1 VAIPP
6 GTRLGPYEVI
16 AAIGVGGMGEVYR
29 ARDAKLNR
37 DVALKILPEAFA
49 ADPDRLARFTREAQ
63 TLAALNHA
71 NIAQIHGLEEHPPL
85 RALVMELVEGPD
97 LSQRIMRGP
106 IPLDETLAI
115 ASQIADAL
123 ESAHDQGIVHR
134 DLKPS
139 NIKVR
144 DDGTVKVLDFGLAK
158 AFDGAGATTP
168 SSISPTLAS
177 PAVTG
182 VGMILG
188 TAAYMAPEQAKGKS
202 VDKRADIWAFG
213 VVLYEMLTG
222 RALFEGETTS
232 EVLAA
237 IIMREPDLS
246 TLPATL
252 PARVRQLIGRCLIRE
267 PKLRMRDIGEARLAL
282 AGPGSGD
289 VPAADA
295 APARPQRA
303 GAARW
308 VAVVLAIALAATG
321 FALWRATSA
330 APDRGVIRYEV
341 RPPDRTALAL
351 DSRPNLSVSPDGS
364 TLVFAGRVEGTS
376 RLYIRTPDDLTPR
389 ALPGTEG
396 ATNPVFSPDG
406 RQVAFFA
413 GAMLKRA
420 SLDGPV
426 SEVVRLGDETDAP
439 RRGLTWLTNDTLVY
453 SPFAISGLLAIAS
466 TGGTPR
472 PLTTLDEKKG
482 ERTHRWPAALPGG
495 KAVLFTVGTL
505 ASPDSYDGSTIE
517 VVDVA
522 TGKRQV
528 VLQGASSARYAATG
542 HLLFARGASVYAV
555 PFDVD
560 RLTTNGTPVQVLQG
574 VNGDSTTG
582 ASHLSVASD
591 GTLAY
596 TPGSAQAGSNRL
608 MWVDRTGTAQAIPL
622 PPGLYFDP
630 RLSPDGTR
638 VAVAWQTAS
647 AGSSDIWVSDLTR
660 NTFTRLSFS
669 GRAASPAWSR
679 DGKTIYYSYIEPTE
693 QKTTIMRKP
702 ADGSRDAE
710 PVVVLPGVRAYIQDI
725 DRNEQWVFVDH
736 APANSVGD
744 VVRVALKANA
754 KPEPLVSTKFDDRE
768 GTLSPD
774 GRWLAYVS
782 DETGRFEVYV
792 RDMSSTGGRWQLSTM
807 GGEEPHWSA
816 DGREL
821 YYRNNTRLMSVP
833 VGGQGAL
840 NPQAPAEV
848 FDGVHDFRSDSG
860 LSYAVDPKG
869 GRFLMI
875 RLSDES
881 AVSSIVVVL
890 NWFDELRR
898 LTAAR

>member
-1 VAIPP
+1 MGIPP

-97 LSQRIMRGP
+97 LSQRIAQGP
-106 IPLDETLAI
+106 IQFDEALAI
-115 ASQIADAL
+115 ARQIADAL

-168 SSISPTLAS
+168 SSMSPTLAS

-252 PARVRQLIGRCLIRE
+252 PAPVRQLIGRCLIRE

-282 AGPGSGD
+282 AAPGSGD

-295 APARPQRA
+295 GPARPQRA

-308 VAVVLAIALAATG
+308 VAAVLAIALAATG
-321 FALWRATSA
+321 FALWRGTTA
-330 APDRGVIRYEV
+330 APRRGVVRYEV
-341 RPPDRTALAL
+341 RPPDGTALAL

-376 RLYIRTPDDLTPR
+376 RLYVRTPDDLMPR

-396 ATNPVFSPDG
+396 ATHPVISPDG

-413 GAMLKRA
+413 GAVLKRA
-420 SLDGPV
+420 SFDGAV
-426 SEVVRLGDETDAP
+426 SEVINLGGETDAP
-439 RRGLTWLTNDTLVY
+439 RRGVTWLTNDTLVY
-453 SPFAISGLLAIAS
+453 SPLGVSGLFSIAS

-472 PLTTLDEKKG
+472 PLTTLDQKKG
-482 ERTHRWPAALPGG
+482 ERTHRWPEALPGG
-495 KAVLFTVGTL
+495 KAVLFTVGSL

-517 VVDVA
+517 AVDVA
-522 TGKRQV
+522 TGARTV

-542 HLLFARGASVYAV
+542 HLLFVRGASVHAV

-560 RLTTNGTPVQVLQG
+560 RLTTSGTPVQVLQG

-582 ASHLSVASD
+582 AVHFSVAAD
-591 GTLAY
+591 GTMAY
-596 TPGSAQAGSNRL
+596 TPGSAQGGSNRL
-608 MWVDRTGTAQAIPL
+608 MWVDRTGMAQAIPL
-622 PPGLYFDP
+622 PRGLYFDP
-630 RLSPDGTR
+630 RLAPDGTR

-660 NTFTRLSFS
+660 NTFTRLTFS
-669 GRAASPAWSR
+669 SRASTPVWSR
-679 DGKTIYYSYIEPTE
+679 DGKTIYYAYIEPTE

-702 ADGSRDAE
+702 ADGSRDEE
-710 PVVVLPGVRAYIQDI
+710 PVVVLGARVYIQDV
-725 DRNEQWVFVDH
+725 DPTEQWALIDYT
-736 APANSVGD
+736 PLNYVGD
-744 VVRVALKANA
+744 VMRVALKANA
-754 KPEPLVSTKFDDRE
+754 KPEPLVSTKFDDLE
-768 GTLSPD
+768 ATLSPD

-782 DETGRFEVYV
+782 DQTGRFEVYV
-792 RDMSSTGGRWQLSTM
+792 RDMSSGGGRWQLSTM
-807 GGEEPHWSA
+807 GGEEPHWSG
-816 DGREL
+816 DGRQL
-821 YYRNNTRLMSVP
+821 YYRNSTKLMSVS

-840 NPQAPAEV
+840 NPQAPTEV